1 MDTGN
6 DQTGQSGAINV
17 LNEKVQGR
25 LSTQLNPLRP
35 TMERPIVRIDTKMAR
50 SLLVDEVF
58 SG

>member
-6 DQTGQSGAINV
+6 DQTGQSGAINM

-35 TMERPIVRIDTKMAR
+35 TMERPIVRVDTKMAR

>member
-35 TMERPIVRIDTKMAR
+35 TMGLSIVRVDTKIAR
-50 SLLVDEVF
+50 GFLVGEVF

>member
-35 TMERPIVRIDTKMAR
+35 TMERRIVRIDTKMAR

>member
-6 DQTGQSGAINV
+6 NQTGQSGAINM

-35 TMERPIVRIDTKMAR
+35 TMEREIVRIDTKIAR

-58 SG
+58 IG

>member
-6 DQTGQSGAINV
+6 NQTGQSGAINV

-35 TMERPIVRIDTKMAR
+35 TMESAIVRIDTKMAR

>member
-6 DQTGQSGAINV
+6 NQTGQSGAINV

-35 TMERPIVRIDTKMAR
+35 TMEREIVRIDTNIAR
-50 SLLVDEVF
+50 DLLVDEVF

>member
-6 DQTGQSGAINV
+6 NQTGQSGAINV

-35 TMERPIVRIDTKMAR
+35 TMERSIVRVDTKIAR
-50 SLLVDEVF
+50 DLLVDEVF

>member
-6 DQTGQSGAINV
+6 DQTGQSGAISV

-35 TMERPIVRIDTKMAR
+35 TMERPIVRVDTKLAR
-50 SLLVDEVF
+50 GLLVDEVF

>member
-6 DQTGQSGAINV
+6 NQTGQSGAINV

-35 TMERPIVRIDTKMAR
+35 TMKRAIVRVDTKMAR
-50 SLLVDEVF
+50 SLLVDEVL

>member
-6 DQTGQSGAINV
+6 NQTGQSGAINV

-35 TMERPIVRIDTKMAR
+35 TMEREIVRIDTKIAR
-50 SLLVDEVF
+50 SLLVDGVF
-58 SG
+58 IG

>member
-35 TMERPIVRIDTKMAR
+35 TMERAIVRIDTKTAR

>member
-35 TMERPIVRIDTKMAR
+35 TMKRPIVRVDTKMAR

>member
-6 DQTGQSGAINV
+6 NQTGQSGAINV

-35 TMERPIVRIDTKMAR
+35 TMEREIVRIDTKIAR

-58 SG
+58 IG

>member
-6 DQTGQSGAINV
+6 DQTGQSGAISV

-35 TMERPIVRIDTKMAR
+35 TMERPIVRFDTKMAR

>member
-6 DQTGQSGAINV
+6 NQTGQSGAINV

-35 TMERPIVRIDTKMAR
+35 TMERPIVRVDTKMAR

>member
-6 DQTGQSGAINV
+6 NQTGQSGAINV

-35 TMERPIVRIDTKMAR
+35 TMERSIVRVDTKIAR
-50 SLLVDEVF
+50 GLLVDEVF

>member
-6 DQTGQSGAINV
+6 NQTGQSGAINV

-35 TMERPIVRIDTKMAR
+35 TMERPIVRIDTKIAR

>member
-6 DQTGQSGAINV
+6 NQTGQSGAINV

-35 TMERPIVRIDTKMAR
+35 TMERAIVRVDTKMAR